1 MTPTPGVTSLPRQA
15 AAAVVDSLLF
25 SACARSVSP
34 GAPRVNGCSSLRSKH
49 FDEDTRN
56 IPTAQLCLLAAS
68 PVLLSAVRLLLL
80 LVATPSVCPLLVVT
94 LSVCCLLL
102 VVCLLVLSL
111 LPVVCL
117 LVPVAGAM
125 LLLPV
130 FAALLVLLL
139 ACSHWLGASSCH
151 NACPA
156 H

>member
-68 PVLLSAVRLLLL
+68 PVLLSAARLL
-80 LVATPSVCPLLVVT
+80 
-94 LSVCCLLL
+94 
-102 VVCLLVLSL
+102 
-111 LPVVCL
+111 
-117 LVPVAGAM
+117 
-125 LLLPV
+125 
-130 FAALLVLLL
+130 LLVLLL
-139 ACSHWLGASSCH
+139 VAPPS
-151 NACPA
+151 ACPLLLA
-156 H
+156 VVVVVVVV